1 MTYSYERKGHS
12 ALRGIARSIL
22 DRFSDRRI
30 GLAVDIEAIIE
41 DLGVDILPRQ
51 GFRRYA
57 EGYLAADPRIIVVDE
72 RIFTYLPRARFTLA
86 EEICHLILEFELW
99 QGGAL
104 VPGANLCHEL
114 TEEQHYAVER
124 DAKSLAAM
132 ILMPE
137 EEFSA
142 AFTEKLSELQ
152 AKGISGARALAMT
165 RNHVA
170 ELFEV
175 SPQSAGYRALDL
187 RLVGERGFS

>member
-1 MTYSYERKGHS
+1 MTYSYQRKGNA
-12 ALRGIARSIL
+12 ALRRIARSIL
-22 DRFSDRRI
+22 NRFPDRRV
-30 GLAVDIEAIIE
+30 GMAVDIEAIIE
-41 DLGVDILPRQ
+41 DLGVDILPRH
-51 GFRRYA
+51 GFRRHA

-99 QGGAL
+99 EDGAL
-104 VPGANLCHEL
+104 APGANLCHEL

-137 EEFSA
+137 EEFSD
-142 AFTEKLSELQ
+142 AFTEKLAALETQ
-152 AKGISGARALAMT
+152 GVSGVRALALA

-187 RLVGERGFS
+187 KLVGDRGAF